1 MARYNTIFAGPDSEN
16 LPQAEEAIASVDVL
30 PGLLVT
36 LTAGQ
41 FALGVAAT
49 ATAIYVARENYLAH
63 KSVDQATTAG
73 NTLVANVPLDE
84 QLFNLRFATGINV
97 TKGAAIG
104 LGAAGRPVLA
114 AAGARVIGYA
124 DETFNNNTGSD
135 QLIRVRAVA
144 GYRLAA

>member
-1 MARYNTIFAGPDSEN
+1 MARFNTIFAGPDSEN

-30 PGLLVT
+30 PGLIVT

-41 FALGVAAT
+41 FALAVAAT
-49 ATAIYVARENYLAH
+49 ANAIYVARENYLAH
-63 KSVDQATTAG
+63 KNVDQAILAT

-84 QLFNLRFATGINV
+84 QLWNLRFATGINV
-97 TKGAAIG
+97 AKGAAIG

-114 AAGARVIGYA
+114 VAGSRVIGYA
-124 DETFNNNTGSD
+124 DEAFNNNTGSD